1 VILFVVLVL
10 SLQGIKTWTGLH
22 DSDNGIWYNP
32 GYEEISAKKLNSY
45 LSSKQTA
52 FGCSARRSGGTDRA
66 VHDGTVRE
74 YRTEQRSNAPK
85 VNGATSF
92 AGRQVDDACLLV
104 TSMPEPYYL
113 FTNKPTQSV
122 ADKSPFIFADIPA
135 NSKLTIVDDE
145 GMRAI
150 FPSFDNFINKNLTRY
165 KTTEYWVGEP
175 LRYTTSIKSEQK
187 PVKVY
192 QLKYSE
198 LQKILAANN

>member
-1 VILFVVLVL
+1 
-10 SLQGIKTWTGLH
+10 LH
-22 DSDNGIWYNP
+22 DSDNGIWYKP
-32 GYEEISAKKLNSY
+32 GYEEVSAKKLKTI
-45 LSSKQTA
+45 L
-52 FGCSARRSGGTDRA
+52 
-66 VHDGTVRE
+66 
-74 YRTEQRSNAPK
+74 NAHQP
-85 VNGATSF
+85 
-92 AGRQVDDACLLV
+92 DLLV
-104 TSMPEPYYL
+104 ASMPEPYYL
-113 FTNKPTQSV
+113 FINIPTQSV
-122 ADKSPFIFADIPA
+122 ADKSPFIFADIPT